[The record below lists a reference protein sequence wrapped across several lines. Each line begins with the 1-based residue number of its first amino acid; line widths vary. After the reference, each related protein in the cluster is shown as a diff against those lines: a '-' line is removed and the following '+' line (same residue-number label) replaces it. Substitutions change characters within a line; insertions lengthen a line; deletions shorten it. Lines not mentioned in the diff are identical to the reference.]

1 MKKNF
6 DMSDLVNELTTTNE
20 VNNDT
25 EKDEQQVKSNK
36 KVKKVTEPICTLVD
50 KEQIAKI
57 RTIAE
62 RERVSLKDLFAVA
75 LDMVVSSY
83 EEKYGVIRIKQP
95 KKGNVKEIFGK

>member
-1 MKKNF
+1 
-6 DMSDLVNELTTTNE
+6 VNELTTTNE

-36 KVKKVTEPICTLVD
+36 KVKKLTEPICTLVD

-62 RERVSLKDLFAVA
+62 RERVSLKDLFASCTRYGSIQ
-75 LDMVVSSY
+75 LRGKIRSY
-83 EEKYGVIRIKQP
+83 QDKTT
-95 KKGNVKEIFGK
+95 KEG

>member
-20 VNNDT
+20 MGNDT
-25 EKDEQQVKSNK
+25 ETRDEQQTKPHK
-36 KVKKVTEPICTLVD
+36 KGKKQTEPICTLVD

-62 RERVSLKDLFAVA
+62 REGFLLKTCLRLV
-75 LDMVVSSY
+75 
-83 EEKYGVIRIKQP
+83 
-95 KKGNVKEIFGK
+95 